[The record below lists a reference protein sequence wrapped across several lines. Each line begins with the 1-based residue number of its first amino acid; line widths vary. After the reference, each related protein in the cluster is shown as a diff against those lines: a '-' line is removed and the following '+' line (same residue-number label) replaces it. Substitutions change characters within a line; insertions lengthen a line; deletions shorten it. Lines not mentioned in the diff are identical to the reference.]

1 MGNMDSES
9 VNTMDSAALVEKLS
23 ESRIAIYGTG
33 YAADN
38 FYRALQIRGLERK
51 AICFAQTCTDEEKEL
66 LRDCR
71 SCRWTSFPKQKMY

>member
-33 YAADN
+33 
-38 FYRALQIRGLERK
+38 G
-51 AICFAQTCTDEEKEL
+51 
-66 LRDCR
+66 
-71 SCRWTSFPKQKMY
+71 